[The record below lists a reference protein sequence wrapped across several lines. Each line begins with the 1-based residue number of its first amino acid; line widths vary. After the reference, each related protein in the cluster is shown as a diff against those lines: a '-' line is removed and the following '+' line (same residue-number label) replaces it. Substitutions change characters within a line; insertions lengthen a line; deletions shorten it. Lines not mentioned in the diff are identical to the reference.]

1 MLHPIAVE
9 VIAAIDEM
17 ESKGLSPDELVAFM
31 RGLCD
36 KIAANPDV
44 ERQLP
49 PGTREQ
55 LRQGAE
61 NLEKATDDE
70 KEADRNLE
78 IAIQNRKFAQAKF
91 DRLADLLLD
100 NQNDPGKGN

>member
-36 KIAANPDV
+36 KIAANPEV

-55 LRQGAE
+55 LRQGADD
-61 NLEKATDDE
+61 LEKATADE

-78 IAIQNRKFAQAKF
+78 IATQNRNLAQAKF
-91 DRLADLLLD
+91 DRLADQILD
-100 NQNDPGKGN
+100 NQNGRDKG